1 MTQQSLTTPRVNAR
15 SAVPGVLDLEG
26 IAYLAVPARS
36 LQSSRVPVIA
46 RRPALGE
53 HLGGDAL
60 GWRSFDRFVGATL
73 RRAETAS
80 EGCKWI
86 QFLGWERRHLHLL
99 WFRGL
104 PWSDPA
110 ILSREAFRVSDPW
123 RQARTPGAVA
133 LWVVLAFA
141 SGAGL
146 GAALS
151 TSGDPQYKS
160 YEHCLLENLNGQ
172 SGLAAFEVMR
182 ACRRVTGTAD

>member
-1 MTQQSLTTPRVNAR
+1 M
-15 SAVPGVLDLEG
+15 
-26 IAYLAVPARS
+26 
-36 LQSSRVPVIA
+36 
-46 RRPALGE
+46 
-53 HLGGDAL
+53 
-60 GWRSFDRFVGATL
+60 
-73 RRAETAS
+73 AS

-172 SGLAAFEVMR
+172 SGVPAFEVMR